1 MSCVHRTK
9 DGVCRKCSA
18 GKYVAYCPDGPCPE
32 QVVTNG
38 DRIRAMTD
46 EELAEGLLKLY
57 RETTDGDIARL
68 WCDGKAGCVDEYGNI
83 DCDEHKHKACVL
95 RFLGQPVED
104 TP

>member
-46 EELAEGLLKLY
+46 EELAELL
-57 RETTDGDIARL
+57 TA
-68 WCDGKAGCVDEYGNI
+68 GKGGFDCFVCQECVG
-83 DCDEHKHKACVL
+83 DCDINCEEQCL
-95 RFLGQPVED
+95 RWLGQPVEEKD
-104 TP
+104 HE